1 MSNRQIKEVF
11 KITDNDFT
19 KIPIPQSTVENLV
32 NPATK
37 STGNALQT
45 VVDAFFHFSLDGLR
59 RYNIVK
65 EKDLLDFQ
73 KKIYEKTESIPEEN
87 RDDSKVGLAFK
98 SLEDS
103 RYQLDE
109 ELMRELFSNLL
120 VSTLDDRKNNK
131 VLPSFSHILS
141 NLTNADALFLKKI
154 NDSHGAMPLVQVTLH
169 EVNGYRSLPILKN
182 TVLSVEGFDTNSRTV
197 LDTLEMFGL
206 LEIDQE
212 LSLGSD
218 YHEAMYTSFENTE
231 FISNLRNMPPREV
244 GGIMFQEPIIQKG
257 RVDLTNLGRDFV
269 NIVFQK

>member
-1 MSNRQIKEVF
+1 MF

-73 KKIYEKTESIPEEN
+73 EKIYEKTESIPEEN

-206 LEIDQE
+206 LKIDQE

-218 YHEAMYTSFENTE
+218 FHEAMYTSFESTE
-231 FISNLRNMPPREV
+231 FISNLRNMPPREAE
-244 GGIMFQEPIIQKG
+244 GIMFQEPRIQKG

-269 NIVFQK
+269 NIVFQN

>member
-1 MSNRQIKEVF
+1 
-11 KITDNDFT
+11 
-19 KIPIPQSTVENLV
+19 
-32 NPATK
+32 
-37 STGNALQT
+37 
-45 VVDAFFHFSLDGLR
+45 
-59 RYNIVK
+59 
-65 EKDLLDFQ
+65 
-73 KKIYEKTESIPEEN
+73 
-87 RDDSKVGLAFK
+87 
-98 SLEDS
+98 
-103 RYQLDE
+103 
-109 ELMRELFSNLL
+109 
-120 VSTLDDRKNNK
+120 
-131 VLPSFSHILS
+131 
-141 NLTNADALFLKKI
+141 
-154 NDSHGAMPLVQVTLH
+154 MPLVQATLH

-206 LEIDQE
+206 LKIDQE

>member
-141 NLTNADALFLKKI
+141 NLTNADALFLKK
-154 NDSHGAMPLVQVTLH
+154 SM
-169 EVNGYRSLPILKN
+169 
-182 TVLSVEGFDTNSRTV
+182 TVMV
-197 LDTLEMFGL
+197 LCL
-206 LEIDQE
+206 
-212 LSLGSD
+212 
-218 YHEAMYTSFENTE
+218 
-231 FISNLRNMPPREV
+231 
-244 GGIMFQEPIIQKG
+244 
-257 RVDLTNLGRDFV
+257 
-269 NIVFQK
+269 

>member
-154 NDSHGAMPLVQVTLH
+154 NDSHGAMPLVQATLH

-206 LEIDQE
+206 LKIDQE